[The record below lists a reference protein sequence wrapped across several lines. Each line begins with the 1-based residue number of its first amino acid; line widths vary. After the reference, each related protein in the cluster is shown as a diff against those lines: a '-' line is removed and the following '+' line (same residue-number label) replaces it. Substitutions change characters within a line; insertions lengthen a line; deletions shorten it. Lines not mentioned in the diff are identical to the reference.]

1 MMEPASSEAN
11 TCIKVLLHS
20 IILIQN
26 KIYYENVS
34 TLFCVHFP
42 DAAAFLIIF
51 ILVQLVRFC
60 VDPAFFFCI
69 FKNSLPVG
77 NRL

>member
-11 TCIKVLLHS
+11 TCIKVLLHL

-26 KIYYENVS
+26 KIYYENIS

-51 ILVQLVRFC
+51 ILV
-60 VDPAFFFCI
+60 
-69 FKNSLPVG
+69 
-77 NRL
+77 